1 MKMRFVLM
9 VSLLASALP
18 MLAGMAKS
26 DDEKAVLAAE
36 KQLAAAMVK
45 ADIATLE
52 KLLGDDLAYTHS
64 SAKTESKT
72 DVVQVFKT
80 GSTKYKSV
88 DYDTTKVRQFG
99 NVVVTTHN
107 MTIVNEAPN
116 AVPSKLYVTLVWSK
130 QGGSWQLV
138 SRQATKLP

>member
-1 MKMRFVLM
+1 MKMRSILILP
-9 VSLLASALP
+9 LLASALP
-18 MLAGMAKS
+18 LFAGMAKS

-45 ADIATLE
+45 ADVATLD

-64 SAKTESKT
+64 SAMTQTKA
-72 DVVQVFKT
+72 DVIQVFKT

-88 DYDTTKVRQFG
+88 DYDTTKVREFG

-107 MTIVNEAPN
+107 MTIINEAPN
-116 AVPSKLYVTLVWSK
+116 AVPSK
-130 QGGSWQLV
+130 
-138 SRQATKLP
+138 

>member
-1 MKMRFVLM
+1 MF
-9 VSLLASALP
+9 
-18 MLAGMAKS
+18 AGMAKS

-45 ADIATLE
+45 ADVGALD
-52 KLLGDDLAYTHS
+52 KLLGDDLVYTHS
-64 SAKTESKT
+64 NAKTESKA
-72 DVVQVFKT
+72 DVLQVFKT

-88 DYDTTKVRQFG
+88 DFNTTKARQFG

-107 MTIVNEAPN
+107 MTIATDAPN

-130 QGGSWQLV
+130 QGGGWQLV
-138 SRQATKLP
+138 SRQATKLPD